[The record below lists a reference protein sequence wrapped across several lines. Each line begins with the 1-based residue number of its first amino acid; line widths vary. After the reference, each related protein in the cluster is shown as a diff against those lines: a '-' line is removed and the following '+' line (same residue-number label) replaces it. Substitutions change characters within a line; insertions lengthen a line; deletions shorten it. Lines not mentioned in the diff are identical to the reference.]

1 MKVAGGAVAVAVALV
16 GVLASGVV
24 MADGNKLLEQCQQA
38 VRAMDKIPTTSVDLL
53 GIGRCM
59 GMVEGVRSTMVI
71 YKSVLPD
78 NQKVCLPK
86 QGIDN
91 GQAAR
96 ILEKFLHDNPA
107 MLNENETFLTILA
120 FKQAYPCE

>member
-1 MKVAGGAVAVAVALV
+1 MKAWIGAVALV
-16 GVLASGVV
+16 GALASGAVL
-24 MADGNKLLEQCQQA
+24 ADGNKLLEQCQQA
-38 VRAMDKIPTTSVDLL
+38 VRAMDKVTTPSIDLL
-53 GIGRCM
+53 GVGRCM
-59 GMVEGVRSTMVI
+59 GMVEGVRNTMVI
-71 YKSVLPD
+71 FKSALPD
-78 NQKVCLPK
+78 NLKVCFPK

-107 MLNENETFLTILA
+107 MLDQNETFLTIVA

>member
-1 MKVAGGAVAVAVALV
+1 MKTEVAAAIALA
-16 GVLASGVV
+16 GMLASGGA

-38 VRAMDKIPTTSVDLL
+38 VRAMDNIPTPSIDLL
-53 GIGRCM
+53 GVGRCL
-59 GMVEGVRSTMVI
+59 GMVEGVRNTMVI
-71 YKSVLPD
+71 FKSVLPD
-78 NQKVCLPK
+78 NMKVCFPK

-91 GQAAR
+91 GQATR

-107 MLNENETFLTILA
+107 MLDQNDTFLTIVA